1 MAWHDSDWNGAIC
14 ANPEANSYCVGT
26 HSLLSG
32 RIEKKRDLGF
42 EKRKARAALP
52 TLPVENIPPCYWSI
66 NAFGDSAI
74 PMFSNRTPSLP
85 GLSNSLSSMTKRTRK
100 NTATTRPT

>member
-1 MAWHDSDWNGAIC
+1 MHVTIRMAWHDSDWNGAIC

-42 EKRKARAALP
+42 EKRKAKAALP
-52 TLPVENIPPCYWSI
+52 TLSLENIPPLLLV
-66 NAFGDSAI
+66 N
-74 PMFSNRTPSLP
+74 
-85 GLSNSLSSMTKRTRK
+85 
-100 NTATTRPT
+100 